1 MRRALA
7 VLVVATAL
15 LGVAACGSSKS
26 NTQATPPA
34 PTDLRGRTAVEIQ
47 ASSNQWH
54 PSSILVDTG
63 TKVTWRN
70 GDGIAHN
77 VKKSADAV
85 DFGAP
90 FGVESENF
98 GPGKTYSFTF
108 TKPGTY
114 PYECTIHAGMTGTV
128 EVRAKA

>member
-7 VLVVATAL
+7 VLVLAFAL
-15 LGVAACGSSKS
+15 VGLAACGSSSS
-26 NTQATPPA
+26 NAPAAPPT
-34 PTDLRGRTAVEIQ
+34 PTDLRGQTTVDVQ
-47 ASSNQWH
+47 ASSNEFH
-54 PSSILVDTG
+54 PQSIIIDAG
-63 TKVTWRN
+63 TKVTWHN
-70 GDGIAHN
+70 GDAVAHN

-90 FGVESENF
+90 FGVESDKF

-128 EVRAKA
+128 EVRAKP